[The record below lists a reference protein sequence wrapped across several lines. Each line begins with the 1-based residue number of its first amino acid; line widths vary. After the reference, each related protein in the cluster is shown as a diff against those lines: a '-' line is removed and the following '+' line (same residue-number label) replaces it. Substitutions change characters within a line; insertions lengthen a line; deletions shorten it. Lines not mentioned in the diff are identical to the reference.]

1 MTRIIIENLFATKY
15 NDELPNDAN
24 EQNKRNNLSVT
35 HNNNNRNEVYNC
47 LSLQND
53 PKKDLLWY
61 CVY

>member
-24 EQNKRNNLSVT
+24 EQNKINNLSVT
-35 HNNNNRNEVYNC
+35 HNNNNRIEVYNY